1 MEVRLSRAA
10 RSDVRAASDWWTA
23 NRPMAPQLFLEELE
37 RALLLIEAQP
47 DAGQAAADADIE
59 GTRRVVLHRTRYV
72 LYYRVHAE
80 RVEVLRLWHASRGEP
95 PKVGR

>member
-23 NRPMAPQLFLEELE
+23 NRPMAPLLFVEELE

-47 DAGQAAADADIE
+47 DAGQAAADADME
-59 GTRRVVLHRTRYV
+59 GVRRVVLHRTRYV
-72 LYYRVHAE
+72 LYYRVHLQ
-80 RVEVLRLWHASRGEP
+80 RVEVLRVWHTSRGEA
-95 PKVGR
+95 PKL